1 MSAADELAAVTRINM
16 ICGTDIK
23 VQQDKCQERIE
34 LYAAA
39 EKCLLHL
46 KMKTVKK

>member
-1 MSAADELAAVTRINM
+1 MSARDELAAVTRINM

-34 LYAAA
+34 LYAAD
-39 EKCLLHL
+39 
-46 KMKTVKK
+46 